1 MSKSY
6 AQLQQQIEALKQ
18 HAEQVR
24 QKEIQG
30 VVNRIK
36 DAIAAY
42 GLTAADL
49 GLEDATRAA
58 STSMFKRRRAGTKAG
73 KSAKAGTPVV
83 KFRDTGGNVWGGR
96 GPRPKWLR
104 DALATGRTLQEFAV

>member
-6 AQLQQQIEALKQ
+6 AQLQQQIETLKQ

-30 VVNRIK
+30 VVARIK

-49 GLEDATRAA
+49 GLTDARPAA
-58 STSMFKRRRAGTKAG
+58 SKSIFKRRRAGAKAG
-73 KSAKAGTPVV
+73 KGAKAGALVV
-83 KFRDTGGNVWGGR
+83 KFRDEGGNVWGGR

-104 DALATGRTLQEFAV
+104 DALAAGRTLQEFAV